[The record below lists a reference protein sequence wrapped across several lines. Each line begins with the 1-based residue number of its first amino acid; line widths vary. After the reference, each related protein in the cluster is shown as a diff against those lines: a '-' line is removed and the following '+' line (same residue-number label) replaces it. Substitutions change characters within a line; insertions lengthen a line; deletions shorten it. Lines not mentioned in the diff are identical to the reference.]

1 LYEVSKK
8 SNKSSVGDATIIDDC
23 DETSSEDLRK
33 YQTLPTVKD
42 LTKSG
47 TDWGSNYHEPFRSR
61 NKFMWW
67 RAWHILTQSKSLVM
81 GMYQFGALLN
91 FLINYVKTLI

>member
-8 SNKSSVGDATIIDDC
+8 INKSSVGDATIIDDC
-23 DETSSEDLRK
+23 DETSSEDLRE

-47 TDWGSNYHEPFRSR
+47 TDWGSNYH
-61 NKFMWW
+61 
-67 RAWHILTQSKSLVM
+67 
-81 GMYQFGALLN
+81 
-91 FLINYVKTLI
+91 